1 MSQCLQGIL
10 AVILVTIIFTI
21 FTFKTID
28 ITEHLIVGIH
38 KDIEVVK
45 MDIERMKKAGK

>member
-10 AVILVTIIFTI
+10 AVITVTIIFSI

-28 ITEHLIVGIH
+28 ITEHLIVGVY
-38 KDIEVVK
+38 KELEVIK
-45 MDIERMKKAGK
+45 IDIERMKK